1 MPHTIS
7 SFVRSAVGLFLA
19 GSMGCASNDLL
30 LPDPPDGGTVAMT
43 KFGGDAQEG
52 TVGETLDAPL
62 VVQVLTERQQP
73 APDRKVVFLPTP
85 EDPSAGTVA
94 PDTALT
100 GPDGKAT
107 AQWTLGTVPG
117 DHIVVAKLVENE
129 AQVAEFRADAKAA
142 APDTLRAASPTA
154 QPGRLGREVGTP
166 PVVRVVD
173 RYGNAV
179 EGASVA
185 WQVTSGQGTVDQAVV
200 QTDAT
205 GQATTGW
212 TLGNRI
218 GIHKLTATIGGV
230 RGSPVTFTAT
240 VLF

>member
-7 SFVRSAVGLFLA
+7 SFVRNAVGLLLA

-30 LPDPPDGGTVAMT
+30 LPDPPDGGTVALT
-43 KFGGDAQEG
+43 KFGGDAQKG

-73 APDRKVVFLPTP
+73 APDRKVVFLLTP
-85 EDPSAGTVA
+85 EDPAAGTVA
-94 PDTALT
+94 PDTAVT
-100 GPDGKAT
+100 DPEGKAT
-107 AQWTLGTVPG
+107 AQWKLGTVPG
-117 DHIVVAKLVENE
+117 SHIIVAKLAENE

-154 QPGRLGREVGTP
+154 QPGRRGLEVGTP

-179 EGASVA
+179 EGATVA
-185 WQVTSGQGTVDQAVV
+185 WQVTSGQGSVDQAVV
-200 QTDAT
+200 LTDAS
-205 GQATTGW
+205 GQATTRW

-218 GIHKLTATIGGV
+218 GFHKLTATIGDAT
-230 RGSPVTFTAT
+230 GSPVTFTAT